1 MSDDPWVSPVHTTS
15 ADENEAYA
23 SHPLYAEVAA
33 LTAERDRLREELDL
47 AIAHDRQPYPTADA
61 YEAACRALEK
71 HRERADK
78 AEAERDRL
86 REERDLGFSMRNET
100 MDALWKMR
108 EERDDAEARALICCE
123 KFRPE
128 RDTLAAK
135 LAQAETVIEKAA
147 AYVKEHR
154 WMLNGLA
161 QWRDEGT
168 KIGPGNDVRLDLA
181 AAVDAYQ
188 ATPATTERDHETP
201 LDIYWAVE
209 RDSGRPL
216 PSDAIV
222 PRTTERQGA
231 GDE

>member
-23 SHPLYAEVAA
+23 SHPLHAEVAA
-33 LTAERDRLREELDL
+33 LTAELDRLKYRVVELKSVG
-47 AIAHDRQPYPTADA
+47 QSY
-61 YEAACRALEK
+61 K
-71 HRERADK
+71 
-78 AEAERDRL
+78 
-86 REERDLGFSMRNET
+86 NQ
-100 MDALWKMR
+100 
-108 EERDDAEARALICCE
+108 
-123 KFRPE
+123 
-128 RDTLAAK
+128 RDTLAAQ

-222 PRTTERQGA
+222 PRTTEREGA
-231 GDE
+231 GDDPA